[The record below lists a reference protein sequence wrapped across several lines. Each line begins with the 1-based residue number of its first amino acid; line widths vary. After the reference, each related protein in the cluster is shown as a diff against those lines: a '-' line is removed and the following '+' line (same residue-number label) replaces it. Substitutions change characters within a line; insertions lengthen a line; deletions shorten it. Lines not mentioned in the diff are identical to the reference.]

1 MNPIY
6 NHYCDMHDPET
17 ILEVSASTA
26 ALGIVLMD
34 EERCLSLRLDREK
47 AEILL
52 AQLTAIVEGSE

>member
-1 MNPIY
+1 MKPRY
-6 NHYCDMHDPET
+6 CHYADKDDPNT
-17 ILEVSASTA
+17 IMEVSASTA

-52 AQLTAIVEGSE
+52 AQLTAIVGGSE